1 MAVSTD
7 QHLHH
12 SITEKDNYDTLGL
25 PGMPLNSD
33 HLSQKLLDLIPPSPQ
48 FYNNNDN
55 KIPYPHPHHLQ
66 HHSSHEKRLL
76 RHKLSK
82 RLNMKRSFNLSN
94 LKNSNSVDS
103 HPLTDS
109 DELNEND
116 DSNNDD
122 TELME
127 LDEYDSDEV
136 SCNSCLSTPSKSNF
150 SFLFDTQSLT
160 IPSIP
165 IQKPQ
170 SYSNTSILSSLTG
183 STLSLS
189 IPTGAPSSFPSRAYI
204 PTSTS
209 TVSCSPVTT
218 VSIPASTSLPS
229 TSGRDKSLC
238 RSPSS
243 DSLYVILKKSTP
255 SPSPLGNNS
264 GVKSMYSNLTSSLK
278 SFRNKL
284 SLYNKENLISYIV
297 DSPRLTDDK
306 LPQIPELENEV
317 VNETDDP
324 VDQDQV
330 MQELTTFKSSGPHHC
345 SNKLGLTRVKFKTR
359 EQRSNREFLRLYAFD
374 HHARTKSRVLPNSMS
389 PDEIKKIIKKHP
401 HIKKFHYDYNIQ
413 RISNL
418 SKDKLWS
425 NVILPPR
432 SDESPGLFIDGE
444 NYICIE
450 EVDEDELS
458 LGYSI
463 VRKQGGY
470 MPWVLK
476 QSIRPAGVLPKSK
489 CIFNSEAPNSG
500 VTNCQFTVKGW
511 CNPRWVDISKE

>member
-1 MAVSTD
+1 M
-7 QHLHH
+7 Q
-12 SITEKDNYDTLGL
+12 
-25 PGMPLNSD
+25 
-33 HLSQKLLDLIPPSPQ
+33 
-48 FYNNNDN
+48 
-55 KIPYPHPHHLQ
+55 
-66 HHSSHEKRLL
+66 
-76 RHKLSK
+76 
-82 RLNMKRSFNLSN
+82 RSFSISSIKSN
-94 LKNSNSVDS
+94 NSVES
-103 HPLTDS
+103 HPLTYTNNNHQG
-109 DELNEND
+109 LD
-116 DSNNDD
+116 DC
-122 TELME
+122 EKME

-136 SCNSCLSTPSKSNF
+136 SCNSCSSTPSKSNF
-150 SFLFDTQSLT
+150 SFSFDTQSLT

-170 SYSNTSILSSLTG
+170 SYSNTSILSSSTG

-330 MQELTTFKSSGPHHC
+330 MQELTTFKSSEPHHC
-345 SNKLGLTRVKFKTR
+345 K
-359 EQRSNREFLRLYAFD
+359 FLRLYAFD
-374 HHARTKSRVLPNSMS
+374 HHARTKSSVLPNYMS
-389 PDEIKKIIKKHP
+389 HDELKRLIVIRP
-401 HIKKFHYDYNIQ
+401 HLKEFHYEYNIH
-413 RISNL
+413 RISSL
-418 SKDKLWS
+418 SKEKLWNS
-425 NVILPPR
+425 VILPPR
-432 SDESPGLFIDGE
+432 NDDSPRLFIDGE

-450 EVDEDELS
+450 EVNEDELS
-458 LGYSI
+458 SGYSI